1 MKLTK
6 SFIKFIR
13 THKFKTMNKL
23 DKSQIPKLGSK
34 INQLKKKINRAE
46 QNGNIEKVEFR
57 KMRINKIKKQII
69 EILNKK
75 K

>member
-6 SFIKFIR
+6 SFIKFRR

-34 INQLKKKINRAE
+34 INQLKKKLIGR
-46 QNGNIEKVEFR
+46 R
-57 KMRINKIKKQII
+57 KT
-69 EILNKK
+69 EILKK
-75 K
+75 LNLEK

>member
-6 SFIKFIR
+6 SFIKFRR

-46 QNGNIEKVEFR
+46 QSGNIEKVEFR